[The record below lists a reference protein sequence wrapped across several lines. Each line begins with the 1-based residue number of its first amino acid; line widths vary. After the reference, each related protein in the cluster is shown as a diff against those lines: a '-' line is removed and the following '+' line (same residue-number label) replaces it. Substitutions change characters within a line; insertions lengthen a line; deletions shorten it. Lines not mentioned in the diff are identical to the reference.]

1 MIIHLVTV
9 GAGADSR
16 RRTDILNSYEKLDDL
31 HVTLWKEGYVLSI
44 QDLYFCL
51 IPRRADNQEGK
62 RHARTVLVNLL
73 KARNTLRNRDS
84 DVDFTL
90 AIKRQMRNVMAL
102 FGLIG
107 FTAFTKDA
115 PLIVHVSH
123 KI

>member
-16 RRTDILNSYEKLDDL
+16 RRTGILNSYKKLDDL
-31 HVTLWKEGYVLSI
+31 HVTRWKEGYVLSI
-44 QDLYFCL
+44 QDLYFRL

-90 AIKRQMRNVMAL
+90 AIKRQMRDVMSL
-102 FGLIG
+102 FGIIG
-107 FTAFTKDA
+107 FTAFTKHA
-115 PLIVHVSH
+115 PLIIYVSH